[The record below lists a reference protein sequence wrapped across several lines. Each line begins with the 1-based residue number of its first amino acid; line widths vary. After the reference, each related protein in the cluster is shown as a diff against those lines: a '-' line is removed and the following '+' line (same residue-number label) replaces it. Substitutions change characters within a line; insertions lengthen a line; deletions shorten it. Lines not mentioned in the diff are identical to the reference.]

1 MAPKAA
7 AAIDVG
13 AMDLQ
18 KLCPMVKD
26 VNRRSKLDHFIY
38 IEGACATF
46 VDLID

>member
-7 AAIDVG
+7 AIAG

-26 VNRRSKLDHFIY
+26 VNRRSNLDHSIY
-38 IEGACATF
+38 IEGAWATF